1 MKTNILIADDHQ
13 LFREGMVN
21 LLSDASNI
29 EIVAQAE
36 NGREAVDM
44 AIIHNPD
51 IIIMDIRMPEL
62 SGVQATE
69 QIKEQLPDMKII
81 ALSMHSEKHYVKGM
95 LEAGASGYLFKN
107 CTYTQLINAIET
119 VQAGKKYLGD
129 EITDVLIDDYLDNK
143 NENGEA
149 PAELTDRELEVLKL
163 YADGKTT
170 REISEELFVS
180 VKTVGT
186 HRQHIQEKLGIKT
199 TVEMIKYA
207 IRNGLI
213 TLE

>member
-29 EIVAQAE
+29 DIIAQAE
-36 NGREAVDM
+36 NGKEAVEL

-69 QIKEQLPDMKII
+69 RIKDQLPDMKII

-143 NENGEA
+143 TENGEA
-149 PAELTDRELEVLKL
+149 PAELTERELEVLKL

-207 IRNGLI
+207 IREGLI
-213 TLE
+213 TLD

>member
-1 MKTNILIADDHQ
+1 MKTRILIADDHQ

-36 NGREAVDM
+36 NGKEAVEL
-44 AIIHNPD
+44 AVINNPD
-51 IIIMDIRMPEL
+51 LIIMDIRMPVL

-69 QIKEQLPDMKII
+69 QIKLRMPDMNII
-81 ALSMHSEKHYVKGM
+81 ALSMHSEKHYIKGM

-107 CTYTQLINAIET
+107 CTYAQLINAIDT
-119 VQAGKKYLGD
+119 VMAGKKYLGD
-129 EITDVLIDDYLDNK
+129 EITEVLIDDYLDNK
-143 NENGEA
+143 NENGDSY
-149 PAELTDRELEVLKL
+149 ELTERELEVLKL
-163 YADGKTT
+163 YAEGKTT
-170 REISEELFVS
+170 REISEALFVS

-186 HRQHIQEKLGIKT
+186 HRQHILEKLGIKT

-207 IRNGLI
+207 IKQGLI
-213 TLE
+213 IID

>member
-29 EIVAQAE
+29 DIIAQAE
-36 NGREAVDM
+36 NGKEAVEL

-69 QIKEQLPDMKII
+69 RIKDQLPDMKII

-149 PAELTDRELEVLKL
+149 PAELTERELEVLKL

-207 IRNGLI
+207 IRAGLI
-213 TLE
+213 TLD